1 MKHARFGEQNG
12 AAAVEFALIA
22 PVLFML
28 IFGIIQ
34 FGIAWSQKEV
44 FVQAAREGARYAA
57 VGCES
62 STSGCMPGQVAQRVV
77 DSSVDYQLTDGT
89 QTGAGI
95 VSVQVNGA
103 SQSGCTT
110 GDTGDLVTVGWSQN
124 FVITIPFVPNINVNA
139 PIQAVFRCET

>member
-1 MKHARFGEQNG
+1 MARRRLGDQSG

-22 PVLFML
+22 PILFML

-62 STSGCMPGQVAQRVV
+62 STSGCTSGQVAQRVV
-77 DSSVDYQLTDGT
+77 DSSVGYQLTDGT
-89 QTGAGI
+89 QSGAGI
-95 VSVQVNGA
+95 VGVQVNGA
-103 SQSGCTT
+103 PQNGCTT
-110 GDTGDLVTVGWSQN
+110 GDTGALVTVGWSQN

>member
-1 MKHARFGEQNG
+1 VSTPHRTMREEG
-12 AAAVEFALIA
+12 AAAVEFAIIA

-62 STSGCMPGQVAQRVV
+62 ACNSGDVQQRVA
-77 DSSVDYQLTDGT
+77 DASIGYQI
-89 QTGAGI
+89 TGGPSA
-95 VSVQVNGA
+95 VQVDPDP
-103 SQSGCTT
+103 GCSAPNT
-110 GDTGDLVTVGWSQN
+110 DPTVQVSWTQA
-124 FVITIPFVPNINVNA
+124 FVINIPFIPQLNVNA
-139 PIQAVFRCET
+139 PIEAVFRCEK